1 MAPKSAHLVGVLALF
16 LAHEHVHGLK
26 LPLGPS
32 ARSRRLGGR
41 GGAWRAGARVVPPAP
56 SAASVD
62 ANSMGVGEAG
72 VVGTCE
78 DPLSDA
84 CDVIC
89 DDDLE
94 SCELV
99 PVSGGRKKDRLV
111 CRIDD
116 KWVDLT
122 NWRRAHPA
130 GSHWIDAFDQ
140 RDATEVMHAFHSD
153 KALGMLQVTSSF
165 RFQSCWL
172 LGRAPSRMLSTCDTF
187 HRARSVVPANP
198 LHTRSHSR

>member
-1 MAPKSAHLVGVLALF
+1 MAPTSAHLVGVLALC
-16 LAHEHVHGLK
+16 LTHEHVYGLK
-26 LPLGPS
+26 LPFGP
-32 ARSRRLGGR
+32 AVRSRRLAGR
-41 GGAWRAGARVVPPAP
+41 GGARVPAP
-56 SAASVD
+56 SVAASVD

-72 VVGTCE
+72 VVGTCD

-84 CDVIC
+84 CDVMC

-99 PVSGGRKKDRLV
+99 PVPGGRKKDRLV

-122 NWRRAHPA
+122 NWRKAHPA

-153 KALGMLQVTSSF
+153 KALGMLQVTSFGSNRHRWSGERHGCLHAVASF
-165 RFQSCWL
+165 TE
-172 LGRAPSRMLSTCDTF
+172 LS
-187 HRARSVVPANP
+187 
-198 LHTRSHSR
+198 